1 MGTSIAQIA
10 ALQNEEYRKKGLVSK
25 LAWDST
31 KWMTPMWAAMKSK
44 KDKGFGLGHIVKL
57 QTQNNAAIGP
67 VFADVQTFSQST
79 AVGAQNKYERFVVT
93 STTGDDDF
101 NGVITHNRKALD
113 EAENIGNVGAVSNL
127 LMSEKNAQMEM
138 TFQRFMLMAAGRG
151 FGRAAT
157 ILAAPNASPAYVE
170 VDITLMKFLPVGTP
184 LVAAEFETTG
194 ALRGSGASLTVTGH
208 TPDYA
213 NRRCKLLLS
222 GNPTTPSWAIN
233 DTLFFKGYRQDTASP
248 TAIVPV
254 GIGEWN
260 PFTAATTSLYGLA
273 RTGRID
279 LQGLQIDCSTAGFTT
294 MLDALYGITDFH
306 TTSGRTLD
314 AIFVNRYAVTAL
326 AKSQQANALTKV
338 NTEIGP
344 YKIGFKGFGI
354 QVGNREIPI
363 LVDDTLESGQA
374 RLGPWNDAEKGPY
387 IVMPTNLDLINL
399 DDRAGALHIL
409 PNSPNYQQRHY
420 SNFQFVFP
428 SPADYMAV
436 TSLPTV

>member
-31 KWMTPMWAAMKSK
+31 KWMTPMWASMKTR

-57 QTQNNAAIGP
+57 QTANNAAIGP
-67 VFADVQTFSQST
+67 VFADVQNFSQGT

-138 TFQRFMLMAAGRG
+138 SFQRFMLMAAGRG
-151 FGRAAT
+151 YGRAGT
-157 ILAAPNASPAYVE
+157 ILVAPTASPHTIS
-170 VDITLMKFLPVGTP
+170 VDITLMKFIPVGTQ
-184 LVAAEFETTG
+184 LTAAEFETTG
-194 ALRGSGASLTVTGH
+194 ALRAATVLTVLGH
-208 TPDYA
+208 APDYA
-213 NRRCKLLLS
+213 NRRCKLTLS
-222 GNPTTPSWAIN
+222 ASPVAEGWAIN
-233 DTLFFKGYRQDTASP
+233 DTIFFAGYRQNVASP
-248 TAIVPV
+248 AQIVPV
-254 GIGEWN
+254 GVGEWN

-279 LQGLQIDCSTAGFTT
+279 LQGLQIDCSVAGFTT
-294 MLDALYGITDFH
+294 MLDALYGVCDFH
-306 TTSGRTLD
+306 TTAGRTLD

-387 IVMPTNLDLINL
+387 IVMPSNLDLINL

-409 PNSPNYQQRHY
+409 AASPNYQQRHY

-436 TSLPTV
+436 TNLPTV